1 MTLETLIRTKSRLAA
16 RGVDVDSLQAR
27 DLFNPKLDRE
37 TKDVLLLD
45 LRRRDCEKR
54 SLELAAK

>member
-1 MTLETLIRTKSRLAA
+1 MTLETLANLKTNLKT